1 MKRLLIFLLI
11 LAFGFGC
18 TPAKRARVAKRAS
31 MDPRARDVIAAMD
44 ERRVAIK
51 TLKALGRATLTA
63 FDDHEADIVL
73 VLQLPNRMRM
83 EAMDDVADVVAS
95 VASNGSRI
103 SASLPAEGKR
113 ISGRANRANLKR
125 IMGVEWDMRDM
136 VSTLAGIAPL
146 PKDVYLERASK
157 GAGRF
162 VDPINKIE
170 LWMDMQRRV
179 PIRFVQ
185 YDRVGGI
192 EYEVRFKRY
201 RNVQEVL
208 IPYHIIAINPPG
220 GERVEIR
227 YREVE
232 LNKDVQSRIFNAAT

>member
-11 LAFGFGC
+11 IAFGFGC
-18 TPAKRARVAKRAS
+18 APTKRGRVAKRAA
-31 MDPRARDVIAAMD
+31 MDPRARDAIAALD
-44 ERRVAIK
+44 ERRAAIK
-51 TLKALGRATLTA
+51 TLRALGRATLTA
-63 FDDHEADIVL
+63 FDEHEADIVL

-83 EAMDDVADVVAS
+83 EAMDDVADVIAR

-113 ISGRANRANLKR
+113 ISGRASRATLKR
-125 IMGVEWDMRDM
+125 LVGVEWDMRDM
-136 VSTLAGIAPL
+136 VETLAGIAPL
-146 PKDVYLERASK
+146 PEDTYLERASK
-157 GAGRF
+157 GTGRF
-162 VDPINKIE
+162 VDSANKIE

-179 PIRFVQ
+179 PVRFVQ
-185 YDRVGGI
+185 YDDAGGV
-192 EYEVRFKRY
+192 EYEVRFSRY

-208 IPYHIIAINPPG
+208 IPHHITAINPPG

-227 YREVE
+227 YREVQ